1 MLQAVQVMKNKER
14 QIVSDQRRLGW
25 YSDLMQCGFLDW
37 ILEQKGDTSEKQ
49 TQIMSIVN
57 SIYTNVNILI
67 FTNVPELRYQY

>member
-1 MLQAVQVMKNKER
+1 
-14 QIVSDQRRLGW
+14 
-25 YSDLMQCGFLDW
+25 MQCGFLDW